1 MGLLIGDRLRQLVK
15 EKNMEQQEVAN
26 ELGMKVP
33 TFNGYVSNKREPSIN
48 RIVCFAEY
56 FNVSIDYLF
65 GYSDIRDPYL
75 NCFSEDMKEFITDPV
90 NLKYLEIA
98 KEIKERTNNE
108 EIKA

>member
-1 MGLLIGDRLRQLVK
+1 MGILIGDRLRQLVK

-26 ELGMKVP
+26 ELGMKIP
-33 TFNGYVSNKREPSIN
+33 TFNGYISNKREPSID

-56 FNVSIDYLF
+56 FNVSVDYLI

-75 NCFSEDMKEFITDPV
+75 NNLPEDLKLFISEPE

-98 KEIKERTNNE
+98 LQIKEKTISDGMR
-108 EIKA
+108 